1 MIMHAFCT
9 QAFLSLC
16 LPKLMSCINSVTR
29 RSQCRCYPT
38 LSVQG
43 SGLVHCQGV
52 YLHGTFILGLVCVC
66 VCVSR
71 LGFWCLLFEPS
82 SHLWSHTER
91 GSRFGD
97 NKTDNDNSNNNHHHH
112 NYRNNNA
119 IQTIHIHGSV
129 HNKNSLRRVVVT
141 MLRQCEREKSSNN
154 KTNNGLVV
162 VVLPAKCVLETSHA

>member
-1 MIMHAFCT
+1 MPV
-9 QAFLSLC
+9 LSDAIC
-16 LPKLMSCINSVTR
+16 SGIRACA
-29 RSQCRCYPT
+29 
-38 LSVQG
+38 LSGCVFAWD
-43 SGLVHCQGV
+43 V
-52 YLHGTFILGLVCVC
+52 YFGIG

-141 MLRQCEREKSSNN
+141 MLRQCEREKGSNN